1 MLEIGELTAGYQG
14 GSVLHGVD
22 LSVPEGSVH
31 ALLGANG
38 AGKSTLI
45 HTVAGLLKP
54 AGGRVTLAGAELAGR
69 PAHVVS
75 RAGIGLVPQGRRVF
89 ASLTVAEHFKLAHR
103 REAAWTPARV
113 LELLPR
119 LGERLTNRGSQLSGG
134 EQQMLAIARA
144 LLAGP
149 RLILLDE
156 PTEGLA
162 PAVAEQIR
170 GLIGTLADEGLTIL
184 IAAPQLGFVQGIA
197 NDLTVLS
204 TGRVTARLTAAEAA
218 EDPTPILEALAPGV
232 ATSQP

>member
-1 MLEIGELTAGYQG
+1 MEIVDLTAGYQG

-54 AGGRVTLAGAELAGR
+54 AGGSITMAGTSIAGR
-69 PAHVVS
+69 PAHRVS
-75 RAGIGLVPQGRRVF
+75 HTGIGLVPQGRRVF

-103 REAAWTPARV
+103 RSAAWSPARV

-144 LLAGP
+144 LLGGP

-170 GLIGTLADEGLTIL
+170 TLITTLAGEGLTIL

-197 NDLTVLS
+197 DHLTVLS

-218 EDPTPILEALAPGV
+218 EDPEPILAALAPGV
-232 ATSQP
+232 AVSSK

>member
-22 LSVPEGSVH
+22 LSIPEGTVH

-45 HTVAGLLKP
+45 HSVAGLLKP
-54 AGGRVTLAGAELAGR
+54 SGGRVELAGTDLTGR
-69 PAHVVS
+69 PAHRVS
-75 RAGIGLVPQGRRVF
+75 VAGIGLVPQGRRVF
-89 ASLTVAEHFKLAHR
+89 ASLTVAEHLKLAHR
-103 REAAWTPARV
+103 KHAAWTPGRV

-119 LGERLTNRGSQLSGG
+119 LGERAGNRGSQLSGG

-144 LLAGP
+144 LLGGP

-156 PTEGLA
+156 PTEGLS
-162 PAVAEQIR
+162 PVIAEQIR
-170 GLIGTLADEGLTIL
+170 GLITTLADEGLTIL

-197 NDLTVLS
+197 DHLTVLS

-218 EDPTPILEALAPGV
+218 ADPAPILAALAPGV
-232 ATSQP
+232 ATVG

>member
-22 LSVPEGSVH
+22 LSVPEGTVH

-54 AGGRVTLAGAELAGR
+54 SGGRVELAGVDLTGR
-69 PAHVVS
+69 PAHRVS
-75 RAGIGLVPQGRRVF
+75 HAGIGLVPQGRRVF
-89 ASLTVAEHFKLAHR
+89 ASLTVAEHLRLAHR
-103 REAAWTPARV
+103 KHAAWTPARI

-119 LGERLTNRGSQLSGG
+119 LGERAGNRGSQLSGG

-144 LLAGP
+144 LLGGP
-149 RLILLDE
+149 RLVLLDE
-156 PTEGLA
+156 PTEGLS
-162 PAVAEQIR
+162 PVIAEQIR
-170 GLIGTLADEGLTIL
+170 QLITTLAGEGLTIL

-197 NDLTVLS
+197 DRLTVLS
-204 TGRVTARLTAAEAA
+204 TGRVTARMTAAEAEA
-218 EDPTPILEALAPGV
+218 DPEPILAALAPGV
-232 ATSQP
+232 AHVG

>member
-22 LSVPEGSVH
+22 LSIPEGTVH

-45 HTVAGLLKP
+45 HAVAGLLKP
-54 AGGRVTLAGAELAGR
+54 SAGRVELAGTDLTGR
-69 PAHVVS
+69 PAHRVS
-75 RAGIGLVPQGRRVF
+75 LAGIGLVPQGRRVF
-89 ASLTVAEHFKLAHR
+89 ASLTVAEHLKLAHR
-103 REAAWTPARV
+103 KQAAWTPARV

-119 LGERLTNRGSQLSGG
+119 LGERAGNRGSQLSGG

-144 LLAGP
+144 LLGGP
-149 RLILLDE
+149 RLVLLDE
-156 PTEGLA
+156 PTEGLS
-162 PAVAEQIR
+162 PVIAEQIR
-170 GLIGTLADEGLTIL
+170 TLITTLADEGLTIL

-197 NDLTVLS
+197 DHLTVLS

-218 EDPTPILEALAPGV
+218 ADPGPILAALAPGV
-232 ATSQP
+232 ATVG